1 MIEKITNDKISL
13 TLPTVF
19 GEELTFLEFCG
30 KMRSKLNECIG
41 VVNKNSSDIQQN
53 TSAIQQNTFMIS
65 RNESDIVKLNGVVN
79 SVSAQ
84 ADENTVNINTISGKV
99 DKNTAD
105 IQQNASA
112 IQQNSS
118 AIQQNTSA
126 IQQNTTNIQQNTTN
140 ISKNEL
146 SIAEIHAAFNIL
158 RTDFLKQKTEAL
170 FAPVILNVDPHSF
183 RADINASVYVRI
195 GRINYNVLGC
205 LYAKVNISFSGERD
219 AKTLKINSIQFGDRK
234 AVDITSVS
242 TFFTS
247 KTDVI
252 NLPISFVGTEDI
264 PVGTSDM
271 SVTGIN
277 LLGTSIVAESLA
289 SSFSLDSIP
298 TGIDIPCES
307 LAFTSPGGGEG
318 DPKFVYTLKISEG
331 NMDIFTTGVG
341 FDAVT
346 ERSHIDIDFSSTI
359 SASNIY
365 DQFLCVGG
373 VYDDDSISSISE
385 NGVSLGAALINY
397 TEYTDNNHTY
407 TARISIKNI
416 YDGGSSFTIKPTGV
430 GTQPTPFGKFSH
442 TSLTFDMINY

>member
-1 MIEKITNDKISL
+1 MILNKYKEKFLYNVNLDIYFFLMYNKRKTKEIFNMIEKIIPDRISL

-30 KMRSKLNECIG
+30 KLRAKLNESID
-41 VVNKNSSDIQQN
+41 VVNKNTSDIQNNANYISTLQEKTAKNIIDIEKNTAAISKNATDIQKNTSDIQQN
-53 TSAIQQNTFMIS
+53 TSKIS
-65 RNESDIVKLNGVVN
+65 
-79 SVSAQ
+79 
-84 ADENTVNINTISGKV
+84 ADESE
-99 DKNTAD
+99 
-105 IQQNASA
+105 IQA
-112 IQQNSS
+112 IK
-118 AIQQNTSA
+118 T
-126 IQQNTTNIQQNTTN
+126 
-140 ISKNEL
+140 
-146 SIAEIHAAFNIL
+146 AFNAL
-158 RTDFLKQKTEAL
+158 RADFLNKKVESL
-170 FAPVILNVDPHSF
+170 FAPVILNVENHGP

-195 GRINYNVLGC
+195 SRIDWQGLGC
-205 LYAKVNISFSGERD
+205 LYAKINLSFSGATD
-219 AKTLKINSIQFGDRK
+219 AKTLKINSVQFGYRK

-242 TFFTS
+242 TSFTA

-252 NLPISFVGTEDI
+252 NLPISVVGSLDI

-277 LLGTSIVAESLA
+277 LLGMSIVAESLA

-307 LAFTSPGGGEG
+307 LAFTSPGGGES

-341 FDAVT
+341 SPAMT

-359 SASNIY
+359 SAPNIY

-373 VYDDDSISSISE
+373 VYDDDSISSISA

-442 TSLTFDMINY
+442 TSLAFEMLNY

>member
-53 TSAIQQNTFMIS
+53 TSAIQQNT
-65 RNESDIVKLNGVVN
+65 
-79 SVSAQ
+79 
-84 ADENTVNINTISGKV
+84 
-99 DKNTAD
+99 
-105 IQQNASA
+105 
-112 IQQNSS
+112 
-118 AIQQNTSA
+118 
-126 IQQNTTNIQQNTTN
+126 TNIQQNTTN

-158 RTDFLKQKTEAL
+158 RTDFLKQKAEAL

-183 RADINASVYVRI
+183 GADINASVYIRI
-195 GRINYNVLGC
+195 GRISYNVLGC
-205 LYAKVNISFSGERD
+205 LYAKVNISFSGETA
-219 AKTLKINSIQFGDRK
+219 AKTLKILSVQFGKR
-234 AVDITSVS
+234 SVIS
-242 TFFTS
+242 LGVPTPTFTAN
-247 KTDVI
+247 TDVI
-252 NLPISFVGTEDI
+252 NIPIYLVGSNEI
-264 PVGTSDM
+264 PVGTSNIAI
-271 SVTGIN
+271 TGLN
-277 LLGTSIVAESLA
+277 FFG
-289 SSFSLDSIP
+289 SSEDISDISSAIDLENIP
-298 TGIDIPCES
+298 TGKDILCDS
-307 LAFTSPGGGEG
+307 LTFTSPGGGEG

-341 FDAVT
+341 TPAIT

-397 TEYTDNNHTY
+397 TEYTDNNRVC

-416 YDGGSSFTIKPTGV
+416 NDGGSNFIIKPTGL
-430 GTQPTPFGKFSH
+430 GIQPTPFGKFSQ
-442 TSLTFDMINY
+442 TSLTFDMFN